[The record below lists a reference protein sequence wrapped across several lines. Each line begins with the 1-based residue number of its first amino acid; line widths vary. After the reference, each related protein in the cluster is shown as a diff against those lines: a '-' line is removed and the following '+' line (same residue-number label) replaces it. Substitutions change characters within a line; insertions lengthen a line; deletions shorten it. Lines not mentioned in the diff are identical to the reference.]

1 MVLGREARPRSAA
14 RQASDRLQ
22 SAANDAITR
31 DDGLRVMAARRFH
44 AASHAEARG
53 NWSKRMLVGVDTVNG
68 RGCRI
73 DRERD
78 QEKSG
83 DCRDQKRSDPI
94 FHSRSAY

>member
-14 RQASDRLQ
+14 RQASDGFQ

-68 RGCRI
+68 RGSRI